1 MALFYYWKYM
11 EEIPKTKL
19 ELLAPARNLMV
30 GKLAVMAGADA
41 IYFAGP
47 SFGARQS
54 AGNSIDDLQKM
65 TDFAHLFGVKVYLV
79 LNTIL
84 FDEEISQAQK
94 IAQQAFEVGVD
105 AYIVQ
110 DWGLVNAG
118 LPPLPIFASTQMD
131 NRTPEHV
138 AFLEE
143 LGFKRAIL
151 ARELSLDQIKKIK
164 TAAPKIE
171 LESFV
176 SGALCVSYSGR
187 CYFSQA
193 SLGRSAN
200 RGACAQICRQQ
211 FTLRDSQGQIMAHNK
226 FLLSLKDLNLGAKLD
241 DLIASGVTSFKIEG
255 RLKDGA
261 YVANLVSYF
270 RQELDKIIA
279 QDSRYQ
285 RASLGKVFPSFIPD
299 PAKTFNRGFTEYNIT
314 GKIKGSVA
322 SLDSQKSLGK
332 FIGKIKKSGRG
343 WLVLDREH
351 KLKNGDG
358 ICYLDK
364 NGDLAGAYANAI
376 KDDRIL
382 LHRHEEAPVGAELY
396 CNQDLTFEKAATG
409 GVHRAIALN
418 LKVEEKKGEIIVT
431 ATDEQLLKTSVS
443 LGVGEVAEKPEAA
456 ELATK
461 ESLAKLGETIFYC
474 QEIELKWKQAKFFS
488 RAALNEARR
497 ELVAKLLLLREKSY
511 TREESVLKKS
521 EAKYYLKEADFNFNV
536 SNDFSRRFWEEH
548 GVNIKEDALELQMR
562 KGKKPLGKVLMTSK
576 HCLKR
581 EFGYCPKNEKAK
593 SGLREP
599 LSLEREGK
607 RYPLRF
613 DCRKCQMEV
622 LDWE

>member
-1 MALFYYWKYM
+1 M

-241 DLIASGVTSFKIEG
+241 DLIASGACQIGIK
-255 RLKDGA
+255 
-261 YVANLVSYF
+261 VSV
-270 RQELDKIIA
+270 LDK
-279 QDSRYQ
+279 
-285 RASLGKVFPSFIPD
+285 P
-299 PAKTFNRGFTEYNIT
+299 IT
-314 GKIKGSVA
+314 YCRI
-322 SLDSQKSLGK
+322 Q
-332 FIGKIKKSGRG
+332 IGG
-343 WLVLDREH
+343 
-351 KLKNGDG
+351 
-358 ICYLDK
+358 
-364 NGDLAGAYANAI
+364 
-376 KDDRIL
+376 
-382 LHRHEEAPVGAELY
+382 
-396 CNQDLTFEKAATG
+396 
-409 GVHRAIALN
+409 
-418 LKVEEKKGEIIVT
+418 
-431 ATDEQLLKTSVS
+431 
-443 LGVGEVAEKPEAA
+443 
-456 ELATK
+456 
-461 ESLAKLGETIFYC
+461 
-474 QEIELKWKQAKFFS
+474 
-488 RAALNEARR
+488 
-497 ELVAKLLLLREKSY
+497 
-511 TREESVLKKS
+511 
-521 EAKYYLKEADFNFNV
+521 
-536 SNDFSRRFWEEH
+536 
-548 GVNIKEDALELQMR
+548 
-562 KGKKPLGKVLMTSK
+562 
-576 HCLKR
+576 
-581 EFGYCPKNEKAK
+581 
-593 SGLREP
+593 
-599 LSLEREGK
+599 
-607 RYPLRF
+607 
-613 DCRKCQMEV
+613 
-622 LDWE
+622 